1 MRQPR
6 EVVLIPGW
14 NCGGSPASIGCS
26 NEMKEKGMAPTTK
39 SSLAS
44 ALKQNRPFVSLEQ
57 QVYLSILRTAS
68 ELSYAVDQYFRPFD
82 ITPSQYNVLRILRGV
97 GADGLCRNEISERM
111 VTATPDMSR
120 LLDRMEKAG
129 WVRRER
135 AEDDRRQ
142 VSTYITKSGMELLE
156 TLETPT
162 RDFVM
167 RLFSG
172 TRVSDLK
179 AVLKVNDQIRTKLS

>member
-1 MRQPR
+1 
-6 EVVLIPGW
+6 
-14 NCGGSPASIGCS
+14 
-26 NEMKEKGMAPTTK
+26 MARAKK
-39 SSLAS
+39 SSLAG

-57 QVYLSILRTAS
+57 EVYLSILRTAS
-68 ELSYAVDQYFRPFD
+68 ELSYAVDQHFRPFD

-120 LLDRMEKAG
+120 LLDRMERAG
-129 WVRRER
+129 WVTRER
-135 AEDDRRQ
+135 AVDDRRQ
-142 VSTYITKSGMELLE
+142 VSTYITKSGMELLA

-162 RDFVM
+162 RDFVTQ
-167 RLFSG
+167 LFSG
-172 TRVSDLK
+172 TAVSDLK